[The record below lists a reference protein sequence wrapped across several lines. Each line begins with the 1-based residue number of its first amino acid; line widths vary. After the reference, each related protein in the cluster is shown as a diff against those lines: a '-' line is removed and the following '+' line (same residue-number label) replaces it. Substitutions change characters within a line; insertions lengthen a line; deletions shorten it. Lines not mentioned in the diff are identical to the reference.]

1 MFGKGI
7 LCKEVHIG
15 VKKNYIKN
23 TQVKKTKPVLGSGVI
38 CVFGLKK
45 GILREE
51 TKEITHPP
59 ETVVSDGVKIKKTHQ
74 FPTNRVY

>member
-1 MFGKGI
+1 M
-7 LCKEVHIG
+7 
-15 VKKNYIKN
+15 
-23 TQVKKTKPVLGSGVI
+23 I

-59 ETVVSDGVKIKKTHQ
+59 ETQMSVVSDGVKIKKHINFQQTG
-74 FPTNRVY
+74 FIKTTFIS

>member
-1 MFGKGI
+1 M
-7 LCKEVHIG
+7 
-15 VKKNYIKN
+15 
-23 TQVKKTKPVLGSGVI
+23 I

-59 ETVVSDGVKIKKTHQ
+59 ETQMSVVSDGVKIKKKHNNFQQTG
-74 FPTNRVY
+74 FIKTTFIS

>member
-1 MFGKGI
+1 M
-7 LCKEVHIG
+7 
-15 VKKNYIKN
+15 
-23 TQVKKTKPVLGSGVI
+23 I

-59 ETVVSDGVKIKKTHQ
+59 ETVVSDGVKIKNHINFQQTGFIKTT
-74 FPTNRVY
+74 FIS

>member
-1 MFGKGI
+1 M
-7 LCKEVHIG
+7 LVYPLVLHQAREQ
-15 VKKNYIKN
+15 KNISISN
-23 TQVKKTKPVLGSGVI
+23 SSVIAEHLPVLGSGVI

-59 ETVVSDGVKIKKTHQ
+59 ETVVSDGVK
-74 FPTNRVY
+74 N

>member
-1 MFGKGI
+1 M
-7 LCKEVHIG
+7 
-15 VKKNYIKN
+15 
-23 TQVKKTKPVLGSGVI
+23 I

-59 ETVVSDGVKIKKTHQ
+59 ETQMSVVSDGVKIKKNTTISNKQGLLKQHL
-74 FPTNRVY
+74 FLNIY

>member
-1 MFGKGI
+1 M
-7 LCKEVHIG
+7 
-15 VKKNYIKN
+15 
-23 TQVKKTKPVLGSGVI
+23 I

-59 ETVVSDGVKIKKTHQ
+59 ETQMSVVSDGVKIKKTHQ